1 MREVVSLG
9 QGLKTAKNKAA
20 IEEAESELSEHT
32 KKAIDTVITQIDDD
46 FRDIPELAER
56 LIETVK
62 YSAMQKIAKETQK
75 IAKMKMIAAGVA
87 FIPVGLANMAAE
99 VVNQYT
105 VKTCITRIADPE
117 DVAFLKE
124 KSLNLGAEKKK

>member
-1 MREVVSLG
+1 
-9 QGLKTAKNKAA
+9 
-20 IEEAESELSEHT
+20 
-32 KKAIDTVITQIDDD
+32 
-46 FRDIPELAER
+46 
-56 LIETVK
+56 
-62 YSAMQKIAKETQK
+62 
-75 IAKMKMIAAGVA
+75 MKMIAAGVA